1 VVTAELPAT
10 RVPEAA
16 GTAVAEI
23 GDARRFR
30 VFRFK
35 RGDGAPHYDA
45 FDVPI
50 GPRTTLLE
58 ALRWIQLERDGTL
71 AMRHSCLHASCG
83 TCGVLA
89 NGREV
94 LMCVTSARDLGREI
108 TVEPIAN
115 VPVLADLVV
124 DMREF
129 YARFPDVHPFVRAS
143 ESPSGAHAP
152 DGIERPVRY
161 EDCIECGLCLSAC
174 PIVATSDRYVG
185 PAALAAAQRLA
196 EEPRGVDTDDVL
208 EWADQPDGVWRCHA
222 AFECTEACPS
232 NVNPAAR
239 IMALRGVLVGGRLR
253 LPGSR
258 RT

>member
-1 VVTAELPAT
+1 MRTAESAS
-10 RVPEAA
+10 
-16 GTAVAEI
+16 AVAAEI
-23 GDARRFR
+23 GETRRFR

-35 RGDGAPHYDA
+35 RGDDGPRYDA

-50 GPRTTLLE
+50 GRRTTLLE
-58 ALRWIQLERDGTL
+58 ALRWIQLKRDPTL

-94 LMCVTSARDLGREI
+94 LMCVTEVRDLDREI

-115 VPVLADLVV
+115 IPVLADLVV
-124 DMREF
+124 DMTEF
-129 YARFPDVHPFVRAS
+129 YARFHDVHPFVRAS
-143 ESPSGAHAP
+143 ESPAGAHAP
-152 DGIERPVRY
+152 DGIDRPVRF

-185 PAALAAAQRLA
+185 PAALAAAQRLV

-208 EWADQPDGVWRCHA
+208 DWADREDGVWRCHA

-253 LPGSR
+253 FPGTR
-258 RT
+258 RR